1 MSHRAGAPFHGD
13 ATKANAASRR
23 HDEVSACD
31 GFNGGGDMSHRRMK
45 SVFVKTITG
54 VPA

>member
-1 MSHRAGAPFHGD
+1 MSQRAGAPFSGD

-31 GFNGGGDMSHRRMK
+31 GFNGGGGMSHRRGKFALME
-45 SVFVKTITG
+45 TITE